1 MSEIVAVLSLGTL
14 GAVLAFA
21 YASVRAMEKMRAE
34 GGRKSTLSR
43 DGAEER
49 LAELRAEVRVDQN

>member
-21 YASVRAMEKMRAE
+21 YTSVRAMEKMRAE

-49 LAELRAEVRVDQN
+49 LAELRAQQVRVDN

>member
-1 MSEIVAVLSLGTL
+1 MADIVAILSLGTL

-21 YASVRAMEKMRAE
+21 YASVRSMEKMRSE
-34 GGRKSTLSR
+34 GAPKSTLSR

-49 LAELRAEVRVDQN
+49 LAQLRAEVRVEQR

>member
-1 MSEIVAVLSLGTL
+1 MADIVAVLSLGTL

-21 YASVRAMEKMRAE
+21 YTSMRAMEKRAP
-34 GGRKSTLSR
+34 GAPKSTLSR

-49 LAELRAEVRVDQN
+49 LAELRARVEVEQR

>member
-21 YASVRAMEKMRAE
+21 YASVRAMEKSRGE
-34 GGRKSTLSR
+34 GMPKSTLSR
-43 DGAEER
+43 DGAAER
-49 LAELRAEVRVDQN
+49 LAQLRAEVESR

>member
-1 MSEIVAVLSLGTL
+1 MPEIVGILSLGTL

-21 YASVRAMEKMRAE
+21 YISVRAMEKMRHE
-34 GGRKSTLSR
+34 GAPKSTLSR

-49 LAELRAEVRVDQN
+49 LAQLRAEAGANHH

>member
-1 MSEIVAVLSLGTL
+1 MTEIVPILSLGTL

-21 YASVRAMEKMRAE
+21 YISMRASE
-34 GGRKSTLSR
+34 KALREKGPKSTLSR

-49 LAELRAEVRVDQN
+49 LQQLRVQVQDR

>member
-1 MSEIVAVLSLGTL
+1 MGEIVAVLSLGTL

-21 YASVRAMEKMRAE
+21 YASVRAMEKLRAE

-43 DGAEER
+43 DGAAER
-49 LAELRAEVRVDQN
+49 LAELRAEVRVDGR

>member
-21 YASVRAMEKMRAE
+21 YASVRAMEKGRAE
-34 GGRKSTLSR
+34 GMPKSTLSR

-49 LAELRAEVRVDQN
+49 LAALRAEVESR